1 MPSMPEPRKP
11 CNDRGYCGAPTA
23 PIHSAE
29 RRVSSGVSVMTAVVR
44 EGRVAAR
51 QHGAMEYSQAPT
63 DLDKVRMYRLGRVR
77 EALKA
82 RDYAAIVLYD
92 QLNTRYATDV
102 TDMQIWCSHNENRY
116 VYVPAEGPV
125 IVFEYG
131 GLAHLSEDLS
141 AVDEVRPATCW
152 YYFAAGSRCQE
163 MVVKWADEIADLVAR
178 DGGGNKRVAIDRCGP
193 LGVQELTKRGISV
206 HDGFELME
214 NAREIKSAG
223 EIVLMRHAIDVC
235 EQGLEAMREAL
246 RPGITENALWAKLHE
261 RNIALGGEWIE
272 TRLLSSGPRTNPWF
286 RESSMR
292 VIEKGDMV
300 SVDTDLVGPYGYCC
314 DMSRSWVCDDGK
326 ASDEQRR
333 LYAAAVEQIEHNTAL
348 LAPGMSYREVAE
360 RAWKIPDEFYHNRY
374 SSVMHGVGLCDEYPA
389 IKHADDFA
397 AKGYDGIIQPGMTLC
412 VESYIGTSGGR
423 EGVKLEEQVLITET
437 GHEKLTNYPLQLE
450 LL

>member
-1 MPSMPEPRKP
+1 MAGIIVVARWLGYIALDAGSPAG
-11 CNDRGYCGAPTA
+11 RG
-23 PIHSAE
+23 
-29 RRVSSGVSVMTAVVR
+29 VMTAVVQER
-44 EGRVAAR
+44 RVEAR

-63 DLDKVRMYRLGRVR
+63 DLDAVRMYRLGRVR
-77 EALKA
+77 EELKK
-82 RDYAAIVLYD
+82 RDYAAIILYD
-92 QLNTRYATDV
+92 QLNTRYATDA

-131 GLAHLSEDLS
+131 GLAHLSEGLPG
-141 AVDEVRPATCW
+141 VDEVRKAVCW

-163 MVVKWADEIADLVAR
+163 MVTQWAGEMADLVSR
-178 DGGGNKRVAIDRCGP
+178 HGGGNKRVAIDRCGP
-193 LGVQELTKRGISV
+193 LGVQELTRHGISI
-206 HDGFELME
+206 HDGFEVME
-214 NAREIKSAG
+214 VAREIKSPG
-223 EIVLMRHAIDVC
+223 EILLMRHAIDVC
-235 EQGLEAMREAL
+235 EQGLDAMREAL

-314 DMSRSWVCDDGK
+314 DMSRSWVCGEGP

-333 LYAAAVEQIEHNTAL
+333 LYAAAVAEIEHNTAL
-348 LAPGMSYREVAE
+348 LKPGMTYREVAE
-360 RAWKIPDEFYHNRY
+360 RAWKIPDEFYENRY
-374 SSVMHGVGLCDEYPA
+374 SSVMHAVGLCDEYPA
-389 IKHADDFA
+389 IKHLGDFE

-412 VESYIGTSGGR
+412 VESYIGASGGH
-423 EGVKLEEQVLITET
+423 EGVKLEEQILITED
-437 GHEKLTNYPLQLE
+437 GHEKLTSYPLQLE
-450 LL
+450 FL